1 MHVSRVLQQ
10 IRQDKRLEY
19 TADFVKSFSPE
30 EDEIAYTQA
39 SSKYCHLLYLELLP
53 GYLHQGY
60 ASHSHLISLWLGRLW
75 SWAPTSPPQH
85 EQSTSSKPV
94 IKCSPKYLCLGIF
107 PILFWWLWNIPLGT
121 SAGLYGAVSS
131 SDLALLANSLSTVP
145 FFFPP
150 VSSLLTWLFTFWS
163 FLARCRPICIER
175 SEFPLIL
182 RAEYT
187 MSKNDGL

>member
-1 MHVSRVLQQ
+1 MLVECSSRSGKTSGWNTQLTLSNLFPQKRMKLHTLKLPVNIAICCTLSYC
-10 IRQDKRLEY
+10 QDIY
-19 TADFVKSFSPE
+19 TRDM
-30 EDEIAYTQA
+30 
-39 SSKYCHLLYLELLP
+39 
-53 GYLHQGY
+53 
-60 ASHSHLISLWLGRLW
+60 SHSYLISLWLGRLW
-75 SWAPTSPPQH
+75 SWTPTSPPQH
-85 EQSTSSKPV
+85 EQSTSSKQV